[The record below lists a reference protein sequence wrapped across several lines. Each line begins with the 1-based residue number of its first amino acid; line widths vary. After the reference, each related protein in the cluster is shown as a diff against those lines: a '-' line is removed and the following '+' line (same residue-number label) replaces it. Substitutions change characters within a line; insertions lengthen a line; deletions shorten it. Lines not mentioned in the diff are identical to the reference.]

1 MKCPSCQIEA
11 PSDAE
16 FCPNCGAALL
26 VPCPQCRTLNSAG
39 SRFCKKCGQ
48 ALGASRP
55 AAESERFATPNAY
68 TPQHL
73 AEKIL
78 ISRAALQ
85 GERKLVTVLFVD
97 VSGFTA
103 LSEKLDPEDVHAVAP
118 RPGR

>member
-55 AAESERFATPNAY
+55 AAESERFATPN
-68 TPQHL
+68 
-73 AEKIL
+73 
-78 ISRAALQ
+78 
-85 GERKLVTVLFVD
+85 D
-97 VSGFTA
+97 VVNHYNKHFSLGLTD
-103 LSEKLDPEDVHAVAP
+103 E
-118 RPGR
+118 